1 MKDQTKPFAYPDNF
15 RQRLHNLK
23 LDAQETLAKILE
35 EWKVKH
41 ERLNATYIEIPERS
55 RTHIQPIISL
65 GPDSYITIVG
75 VNADGVYDE
84 DENFFGWDDLGHEND
99 IVNVAEYV
107 EGIRTLLLGNNPLIM
122 IENIL
127 FHSNNSGESSISL
140 DVQITLA
147 KEILDKL
154 RKESQLNPF
163 GGA

>member
-1 MKDQTKPFAYPDNF
+1 MKDQTKRIAYPDNF

-84 DENFFGWDDLGHEND
+84 DDNFFGWDDLGHEND

-107 EGIRTLLLGNNPLIM
+107 EGIRTVLLGNNPLIM

-127 FHSNNSGESSISL
+127 NKYNGDTAEDRIFNQEIA
-140 DVQITLA
+140 I
-147 KEILDKL
+147 KILDKL
-154 RKESQLNPF
+154 RKECQLNPF
-163 GGA
+163 GAA